1 MSKNENVKTK
11 KSGLD
16 RFLDTI
22 ERFGNKL
29 PDPITMFLGLA
40 VIVVV
45 LSAVFSMLGVTA
57 VNPSDGATV
66 EVFNLLSVAGIKYLW
81 TNVIT
86 NFSGFAPLGMV
97 LVAVVGSSLA
107 EKSGFLVAVMEK
119 FLGGAKGWIVTCVV
133 VFLGINLNVAG
144 DAGNIVLP
152 PLAAVL
158 FMSVGRHPLL
168 GLYTAFAS
176 VSAGFCANMIL
187 GLSDALAYGFTEP
200 AAQMIDP
207 TYSESIAINWYFLMV
222 SCIVLTITGTILVE
236 KVLVPRFPISKEELA
251 KFNFGE
257 ERKQMSP
264 EESKGLKMAGIATL
278 VLLIIVLLL
287 SLPIFGPTAILA
299 DENGSITA
307 SASPFSKGIVFT
319 VTLFL
324 FVPGLFYGIGTG
336 KYKKD
341 KDVWADISQGFAEM
355 GSYVFMCFFI
365 SIFTNFFSVSKIG
378 TIIAIKGAEFLSSV
392 GLTGMLL
399 VLGIIVLTCLINL
412 LIGSASAK
420 WAILAPIF
428 VPMLMLLGYN
438 PAFIQVVYRI
448 GDSLTNPL
456 TPLNAYLPIALS
468 FARKYDKNVGIGTL
482 IANMI
487 PFSASF
493 AVIWIIQLA
502 IWYFL
507 NLPLGPGGVI
517 FLQ

>member
-1 MSKNENVKTK
+1 
-11 KSGLD
+11 
-16 RFLDTI
+16 
-22 ERFGNKL
+22 
-29 PDPITMFLGLA
+29 MFLGLA
-40 VIVVV
+40 VIVIV

-57 VNPSDGATV
+57 VNPSDGSTV
-66 EVFNLLSVAGIKYLW
+66 QVFNLLSVAGIKYLW

-222 SCIVLTITGTILVE
+222 SCVVLTITGTILVE

-257 ERKQMSP
+257 ERKNCLRR
-264 EESKGLKMAGIATL
+264 KTRVLKWQ
-278 VLLIIVLLL
+278 VLRH
-287 SLPIFGPTAILA
+287 
-299 DENGSITA
+299 
-307 SASPFSKGIVFT
+307 
-319 VTLFL
+319 
-324 FVPGLFYGIGTG
+324 
-336 KYKKD
+336 
-341 KDVWADISQGFAEM
+341 
-355 GSYVFMCFFI
+355 CFF
-365 SIFTNFFSVSKIG
+365 
-378 TIIAIKGAEFLSSV
+378 
-392 GLTGMLL
+392 
-399 VLGIIVLTCLINL
+399 
-412 LIGSASAK
+412 
-420 WAILAPIF
+420 
-428 VPMLMLLGYN
+428 
-438 PAFIQVVYRI
+438 
-448 GDSLTNPL
+448 
-456 TPLNAYLPIALS
+456 
-468 FARKYDKNVGIGTL
+468 
-482 IANMI
+482 
-487 PFSASF
+487 
-493 AVIWIIQLA
+493 
-502 IWYFL
+502 
-507 NLPLGPGGVI
+507 
-517 FLQ
+517 